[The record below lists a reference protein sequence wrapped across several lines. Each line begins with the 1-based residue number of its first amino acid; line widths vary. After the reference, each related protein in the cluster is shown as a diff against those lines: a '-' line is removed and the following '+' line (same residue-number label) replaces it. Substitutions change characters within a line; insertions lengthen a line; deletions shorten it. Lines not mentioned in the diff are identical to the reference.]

1 MPFAEFQ
8 SGNAGLALPNF
19 TLQSQE
25 AYASLMD
32 RAQRRRIAEEE
43 IGMKKQEFAN
53 NLATS
58 AIQQDSLRAEIGIRK
73 AQLKETERKA
83 QDLAGLRDEY
93 NNVAGN
99 ITASLDAIQ
108 RQRDPFQQ
116 RRLLNQLQSQASR
129 FYRDPELKAVLEK
142 QFSSIHDTV
151 AANESVNIAQAV
163 ADNRVSPNEQ
173 IARQKFPGRQLRFA
187 TDPATGAGLFIA
199 TDKPDPDMEARA
211 IAVLS
216 LVEDEDGIS
225 KAAQDPAV
233 NIMLGVPG
241 SKVAEL
247 YRTQR
252 AKLTTE
258 RQADDT
264 INVRDRSATS
274 KAADDVRERSVPGF
288 DGTAP
293 TKEEAIKFR
302 DLASN
307 NLQILDGV
315 SEIARLSAQQG
326 ATTDLKVRARIETLQ
341 AFLVGKLRL
350 PMTGPG
356 AFTDSE
362 REFVRN
368 TIGNPARILSLGDV
382 ERSKLEELT
391 KRLNADI
398 DTTAAGIG
406 LRRKSKGAA
415 AAPASGSRAQAIAR
429 GASGSP

>member
-8 SGNAGLALPNF
+8 NGNAGLALPTF
-19 TLQSQE
+19 ALQSQE

-32 RAQRRRIAEEE
+32 RAQRRKFAQEEFD
-43 IGMKKQEFAN
+43 MKRQEFAN

-58 AIQQDSLRAEIGIRK
+58 ALQQDSMRAEIGIRK
-73 AQLKETERKA
+73 AQLTETERKA
-83 QDLAGLRDEY
+83 KDLAGLRDEY
-93 NNVAGN
+93 NNAAGN
-99 ITASLDAIQ
+99 ISASLDEIQ

-142 QFSSIHDTV
+142 QFSSVHDTV
-151 AANESVNIAQAV
+151 VANESVNLAQAV
-163 ADNRVSPNEQ
+163 ADNRVAPNEQ
-173 IARQKFPGRQLRFA
+173 VAREKFPGRRLRFV
-187 TDPATGAGLFIA
+187 TDPASGASLFVA
-199 TDKPDPDMEARA
+199 TNEPDPEMEARA
-211 IAVLS
+211 VAVLS
-216 LVEDEDGIS
+216 LAEDEDGLSI
-225 KAAQDPAV
+225 AAKDPAV
-233 NIMLGVPG
+233 NAMLGVPG
-241 SKVAEL
+241 SKVSEL

-264 INVRDRSATS
+264 INVRDKTATA
-274 KAADDVRERSVPGF
+274 KAAEDMRERSVPGF
-288 DGTAP
+288 EGSAP

-307 NLQILDGV
+307 NMQILDGV
-315 SEIARLSAQQG
+315 AEISRLSKEPG
-326 ATTDLKVRARIETLQ
+326 ASTDLKIRARIETLQ

-362 REFVRN
+362 REFVRS
-368 TIGNPARILSLGDV
+368 TIGNPAKILSLDKV

-406 LRRKSKGAA
+406 LRRKAKGAT
-415 AAPASGSRAQAIAR
+415 AAPATGSKAQAIAR
-429 GASGSP
+429 GATP

>member
-8 SGNAGLALPNF
+8 PGNSGLALSDF
-19 TLQSQE
+19 SLRSQD

-32 RAQRRRIAEEE
+32 RAQRRKFAQEEFD
-43 IGMKKQEFAN
+43 MKKQEFAN

-58 AIQQDSLRAEIGIRK
+58 SLQQDSMRAEIGIRR

-99 ITASLDAIQ
+99 ISASLDAIQ

-142 QFSSIHDTV
+142 QFSAIHDTV
-151 AANESVNIAQAV
+151 AANETVNIAQAV
-163 ADNRVSPNEQ
+163 ADNRVAPNEQ
-173 IARQKFPGRQLRFA
+173 IAREKFPGRQLRFA
-187 TDPATGAGLFIA
+187 TDPTTGASLFIA

-211 IAVLS
+211 LAVLS

-233 NIMLGVPG
+233 NMMLGVPG

-264 INVRDRSATS
+264 INVRDKTATA
-274 KAADDVRERSVPGF
+274 KAAEDMRERSVPGF
-288 DGTAP
+288 EGTAP

-307 NLQILDGV
+307 NMQILEGV
-315 SEIARLSAQQG
+315 AEIAKLAGQPG
-326 ATTDLKVRARIETLQ
+326 ASTDLKVRARIETLQ

-362 REFVRN
+362 RDFVRS
-368 TIGNPARILSLGDV
+368 TIGNPAKIMSLGSV

-391 KRLNADI
+391 KRLNSDI

-415 AAPASGSRAQAIAR
+415 AAPATGSRAQAIAR

>member
-8 SGNAGLALPNF
+8 PGNAGLALSDF
-19 TLQSQE
+19 SLRSQD

-32 RAQRRRIAEEE
+32 RAQRRKFAQEEFD
-43 IGMKKQEFAN
+43 MKKQEFAN

-58 AIQQDSLRAEIGIRK
+58 SLQQDSMRAEIGIRR

-99 ITASLDAIQ
+99 ISASMDAIQ

-142 QFSSIHDTV
+142 QFSAIHDTV
-151 AANESVNIAQAV
+151 AANETVNIAQAV
-163 ADNRVSPNEQ
+163 ADNRVAPNEQ
-173 IARQKFPGRQLRFA
+173 IAREKFPGRQLRFA
-187 TDPATGAGLFIA
+187 TDPATGASLFIA

-211 IAVLS
+211 LAVLS
-216 LVEDEDGIS
+216 LAEDEDSI
-225 KAAQDPAV
+225 AAAAKDPAV
-233 NIMLGVPG
+233 NTMLGVPG

-264 INVRDRSATS
+264 I
-274 KAADDVRERSVPGF
+274 DVRNQAANKRERIPASLFESTEKMRNSFNALQDIKRSYDNDKGIKGPFVGLVREMNPYDTDAATLAAKVTAAVPMLARGVF
-288 DGTAP
+288 GEVGVLTDKDMATYKSLLP
-293 TKEEAIKFR
+293 NTRSPEEAAKKLFEFLSQKLESVYN
-302 DLASN
+302 D
-307 NLQILDGV
+307 
-315 SEIARLSAQQG
+315 RLNSLEQQG
-326 ATTDLKVRARIETLQ
+326 YNVKGFTKV
-341 AFLVGKLRL
+341 
-350 PMTGPG
+350 G
-356 AFTDSE
+356 A
-362 REFVRN
+362 
-368 TIGNPARILSLGDV
+368 
-382 ERSKLEELT
+382 K
-391 KRLNADI
+391 K
-398 DTTAAGIG
+398 
-406 LRRKSKGAA
+406 
-415 AAPASGSRAQAIAR
+415 AAPATGSRAQAIAR

>member
-8 SGNAGLALPNF
+8 PGNAGLALSDF
-19 TLQSQE
+19 SLRSQD

-32 RAQRRRIAEEE
+32 RAQRRKFAQEEFD
-43 IGMKKQEFAN
+43 MKKQEFAN

-58 AIQQDSLRAEIGIRK
+58 ALQQDSLRAEIGIRK
-73 AQLKETERKA
+73 AQLTDTERKA
-83 QDLAGLRDEY
+83 NDLAKLREEY
-93 NNVAGN
+93 NN
-99 ITASLDAIQ
+99 TAADIGDSLEAIQ
-108 RQRDPFQQ
+108 RVRDPFQQ

-187 TDPATGAGLFIA
+187 TDPATGASMFIA

-211 IAVLS
+211 VAVLS
-216 LVEDEDGIS
+216 LAEDEDSI
-225 KAAQDPAV
+225 AAAAKDPAV
-233 NIMLGVPG
+233 NMMLGVPG

-264 INVRDRSATS
+264 INVRDKSATA
-274 KAADDVRERSVPGF
+274 KAAEDMRERSVPGF
-288 DGTAP
+288 EGSAP

-307 NLQILDGV
+307 NMQILEGV
-315 SEIARLSAQQG
+315 AEIAKLAGQPG
-326 ATTDLKVRARIETLQ
+326 ASTDLKVRARIETLQ

-362 REFVRN
+362 RDFVRS
-368 TIGNPARILSLGDV
+368 TIGNPAKIMSLGSV

-391 KRLNADI
+391 KRLNSDI

-415 AAPASGSRAQAIAR
+415 AAPVTGSRAQAIAR